1 MLIDQVSKPRSAKYS
16 IAEECGRPST
26 CRSKVGCEAIDEP
39 CTNRTVPFL
48 APPGARFSHRNRLA
62 SPFLVQCSWPL
73 ILRPPRALVATSF
86 MAVPPAGQNEI
97 PGLSPLMV

>member
-1 MLIDQVSKPRSAKYS
+1 MSIDQVSKPRSAKYS
-16 IAEECGRPST
+16 IAEEFGRPST

-39 CTNRTVPFL
+39 WTNRMAPFL

-73 ILRPPRALVATSF
+73 IFRPPKACPLASF
-86 MAVPPAGQNEI
+86 MAHSYAFALFAV
-97 PGLSPLMV
+97 GL